1 MKPDVS
7 VYFGELVRSLRED
20 LAPKLPTAFEQ
31 GAALRLA
38 MLSQA
43 ASEEFDR
50 AAARRFEENEAM
62 RRLFESASSFV
73 KSPDLL
79 IRLQNVGSVREES
92 IHVSELE
99 RVNQMMRVL
108 LIELHAHVELL
119 AGDDARDLEREIW
132 SELSASTERRAVSIG
147 RF

>member
-7 VYFGELVRSLRED
+7 VYFRELVRALRED
-20 LAPKLPTAFEQ
+20 FAPKLPTAFEQ

-50 AAARRFEENEAM
+50 AAARRLEENEAM
-62 RRLFESASSFV
+62 RRLFERASSIV
-73 KSPDLL
+73 KTPDLL
-79 IRLQNVGSVREES
+79 TRLQTVGCLREDS
-92 IHVSELE
+92 IHVSALD
-99 RVNQMMRVL
+99 RVNQTLRDL
-108 LIELHAHVELL
+108 LIELHAHVETH
-119 AGDDARDLEREIW
+119 AGDDARALEADIW
-132 SELSASTERRAVSIG
+132 FEFSASTARRALSIG